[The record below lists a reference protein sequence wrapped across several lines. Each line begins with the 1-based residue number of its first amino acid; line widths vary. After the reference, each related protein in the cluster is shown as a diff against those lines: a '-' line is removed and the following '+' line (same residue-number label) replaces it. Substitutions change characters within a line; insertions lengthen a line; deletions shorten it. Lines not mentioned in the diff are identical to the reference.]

1 MVERIRG
8 ACRASQSGCRTHAPI
23 VGAAL
28 LALDQVGAGA
38 EAQARVRRELPEQ
51 VADG

>member
-1 MVERIRG
+1 VRVSG
-8 ACRASQSGCRTHAPI
+8 AAPI

-38 EAQARVRRELPEQ
+38 EAQARVRAELAG